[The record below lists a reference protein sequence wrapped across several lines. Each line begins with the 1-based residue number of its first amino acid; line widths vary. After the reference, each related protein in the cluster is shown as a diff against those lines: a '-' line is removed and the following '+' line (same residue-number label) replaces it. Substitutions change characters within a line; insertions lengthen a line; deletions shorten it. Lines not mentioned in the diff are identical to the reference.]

1 MTLKIRDGKEYLAQ
15 KTMAICNAY
24 SKEVIGV
31 VPSKSAQL
39 NVCRS
44 LSLLP
49 AMMLALLKSVSRVC
63 SNVRRVFILTVP
75 CRKHSMALV

>member
-1 MTLKIRDGKEYLAQ
+1 MFSIALDKAVTLKIRDGKEYLTQ

-24 SKEVIGV
+24 SKEVVGI

-49 AMMLALLKSVSRVC
+49 AMMLALLKSVSTMGLDV
-63 SNVRRVFILTVP
+63 
-75 CRKHSMALV
+75 